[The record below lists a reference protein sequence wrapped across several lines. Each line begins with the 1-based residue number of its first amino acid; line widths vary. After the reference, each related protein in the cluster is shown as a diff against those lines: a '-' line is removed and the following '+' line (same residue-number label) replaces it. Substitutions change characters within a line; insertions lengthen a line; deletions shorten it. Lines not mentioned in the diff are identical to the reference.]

1 MPFKIFTTIFKSKVQ
16 VKTTAISVLTSFSP
30 SSHAIPCL
38 LRLNA
43 DLGTQQLYP
52 KKGEQRGLDRGRE
65 GGLVGGKKERDMC
78 EQLGQ
83 KERQTDGGLMNGN
96 EMRYGRTQHAL
107 FSRKGGGGHDT
118 LYI

>member
-1 MPFKIFTTIFKSKVQ
+1 MISLLGLDYVCYFHKSLVCHVEVPFKIFTTIFKSKVQ

-30 SSHAIPCL
+30 CSHAIPCL

-65 GGLVGGKKERDMC
+65 REGGLVGGKKERDMC
-78 EQLGQ
+78 
-83 KERQTDGGLMNGN
+83 DGA
-96 EMRYGRTQHAL
+96 Y
-107 FSRKGGGGHDT
+107 FS
-118 LYI
+118 